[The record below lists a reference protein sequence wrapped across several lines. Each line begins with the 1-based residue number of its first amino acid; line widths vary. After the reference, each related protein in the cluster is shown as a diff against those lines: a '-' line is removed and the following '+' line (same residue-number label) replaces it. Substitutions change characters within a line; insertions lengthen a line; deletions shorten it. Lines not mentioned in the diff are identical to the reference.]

1 MAAED
6 FSYYLERVPGAYFFM
21 GNGPS
26 AGLHH
31 PAYDFADDAIAPGR
45 CRLGR
50 AWPRQALPRADV
62 IRQSPGLRLWE
73 RPPSRLSER
82 IDADSPEGQ

>member
-31 PAYDFADDAIAPGR
+31 PAYDFADDAIAPG
-45 CRLGR
+45 
-50 AWPRQALPRADV
+50 AAVWAALAKASLAAAR
-62 IRQSPGLRLWE
+62 
-73 RPPSRLSER
+73 
-82 IDADSPEGQ
+82 